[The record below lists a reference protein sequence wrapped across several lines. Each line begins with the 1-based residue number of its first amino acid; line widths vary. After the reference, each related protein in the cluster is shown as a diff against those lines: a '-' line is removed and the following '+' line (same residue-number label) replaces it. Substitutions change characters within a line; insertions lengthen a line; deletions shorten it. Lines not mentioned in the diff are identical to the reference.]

1 MSSIGKPFG
10 RARRELALVLLLPA
24 AVYGLAGHFELSE
37 RLVHWFAH
45 FEAWQADE
53 LPLAL
58 LALAA
63 GLAWYAFR
71 RRAEVES
78 ALRAHAAAEAQS
90 AALAEHNRELA
101 RGLIA
106 LQESERRAL
115 ARELHDEIGQCCTAL
130 RLETAWL
137 RRADPADAAGRH
149 AAAERADAVAQSI
162 HQLVRGLLQR
172 LRPDR
177 LDRLGLGPAL
187 QELCDNWQLRSGV
200 ACVFECLGDPVAL
213 DDAAATAIFRVAQ
226 EALTNVMRHA
236 AARRVNVRLAPGAN
250 GRWTLAVQDDGVGLA
265 EGARRRGLG
274 LLGAAERAAALGGGL
289 AVASVPGQ
297 GVRLELVLPA
307 ANESALQDPLGAVA

>member
-1 MSSIGKPFG
+1 MSAIGKEIG
-10 RARRELALVLLLPA
+10 RARRDLALVLLLPGL
-24 AVYGLAGHFELSE
+24 VYGLAGHFELGE
-37 RLVHWFAH
+37 QLLHWFARL
-45 FEAWQADE
+45 EPWQADE

-58 LALAA
+58 LSLTA

-71 RRAEVES
+71 RRAEAER
-78 ALRAHAAAEAQS
+78 ALRAHAAVEAQS
-90 AALAEHNRELA
+90 LALAEHNRELA

-130 RLETAWL
+130 RLEMAWL
-137 RRADPADAAGRH
+137 RRADPGDSAGRQ

-187 QELCDNWQLRSGV
+187 QELCDNWALRSGV
-200 ACVFECLGDPVAL
+200 ACAFESVGDPATL
-213 DDAAATAIFRVAQ
+213 DDAAATAIYRVAQ

-236 AARRVNVRLAPGAN
+236 GARRVSVRLAPGAE

-274 LLGAAERAAALGGGL
+274 LLGAAERAAALGGRL

-307 ANESALQDPLGAVA
+307 ANEAGPLEAAA

>member
-1 MSSIGKPFG
+1 MSAIGNEMR
-10 RARRELALVLLLPA
+10 RARREGALVLLLPLL
-24 AVYGLAGHFELSE
+24 VYGLAGHFELNE
-37 RLVHWFAH
+37 RLLQWFARH
-45 FEAWQADE
+45 EPWQADE
-53 LPLAL
+53 LPLAF
-58 LALAA
+58 LALAV

-71 RRAEVES
+71 RRADAER
-78 ALRAHAAAEAQS
+78 ALRAHALAEAQS

-106 LQESERRAL
+106 LQESERLAL

-137 RRADPADAAGRH
+137 RRADPADLTGRL

-187 QELCDNWQLRSGV
+187 QELCDNWELRSGV
-200 ACVFECLGDPVAL
+200 ACAFQAEGDPATL
-213 DDAAATAIFRVAQ
+213 DDAAAIAVYRVAQ

-236 AARRVNVRLAPGAN
+236 RARRVSMRLAPGDE
-250 GRWTLAVQDDGVGLA
+250 GRWTLSVQDDGVGLA

-274 LLGAAERAAALGGGL
+274 LLGAAERAAALGGRL

-307 ANESALQDPLGAVA
+307 ANEGGALASAA